1 MAKEMVVLQGQSFSI
16 ELQSMFGSTNY
27 GWTLTKLPQGIA
39 LLSTETIST
48 ATGVA
53 PVIQRFWFGAVS
65 ATEDKSELEFTL
77 INFTDMSATK
87 KTHTVL
93 LNVISSDSDE
103 FAKFSENSDATIR
116 AVAGPAMPYG
126 LVLGSQE
133 AVVKYGYPCGVQD
146 APLMKYGYP
155 CGVQDAPL
163 MKYGYPCNTSEAPVV
178 KYGYPCGVNDAPLM
192 KYGYPCDL
200 PLMKYGYPCGAQ
212 DAAPNREAAL
222 KYGYPCGTNDAPLMK
237 YGYPCDLPLMKY
249 GYPCGVQDAA
259 SNREAAMAYGYKNC
273 TNDVALKYGYPCG
286 VQDAALKYGY
296 PCGVQDATSKK
307 DAAFMYG
314 FKCDSQKSDC

>member
-93 LNVISSDSDE
+93 LNVIPSDSDE

-163 MKYGYPCNTSEAPVV
+163 MKYGYPC
-178 KYGYPCGVNDAPLM
+178 
-192 KYGYPCDL
+192 
-200 PLMKYGYPCGAQ
+200 GAQ
-212 DAAPNREAAL
+212 DASPNREAAL

-296 PCGVQDATSKK
+296 PCGVQDAATKK

>member
-93 LNVISSDSDE
+93 LNVIPSDSDE

-200 PLMKYGYPCGAQ
+200 PLMKYGYPCG
-212 DAAPNREAAL
+212 
-222 KYGYPCGTNDAPLMK
+222 
-237 YGYPCDLPLMKY
+237 
-249 GYPCGVQDAA
+249 VQDAA

-296 PCGVQDATSKK
+296 PCGVQDAATKK

>member
-39 LLSTETIST
+39 LLSTETTPT
-48 ATGVA
+48 AAGVA
-53 PVIQRFWFGAVS
+53 PVIQKFWFGAVS

-77 INFTDMSATK
+77 VNLTDMSATK

-93 LNVISSDSDE
+93 LNVIPSDSEE
-103 FAKFSENSDATIR
+103 FAKFSENTDATIR
-116 AVAGPAMPYG
+116 AVSSPAMPYG

-133 AVVKYGYPCGVQD
+133 AVVKYGYPCSTSEV
-146 APLMKYGYP
+146 PLM
-155 CGVQDAPL
+155 
-163 MKYGYPCNTSEAPVV
+163 

-192 KYGYPCDL
+192 KYGYPCNTSEVPVVKYGYPCGVQDVAL
-200 PLMKYGYPCGAQ
+200 KYGYPCGAN
-212 DAAPNREAAL
+212 DASLNREAAL
-222 KYGYPCGTNDAPLMK
+222 KYGYPCGTSE
-237 YGYPCDLPLMKY
+237 LPLMKY

-259 SNREAAMAYGYKNC
+259 LNREAAMAYGYKNC
-273 TNDVALKYGYPCG
+273 TNEAALKYGYPCG
-286 VQDAALKYGY
+286 VQDAALKYGYPCGTNDQALMKYGY

>member
-93 LNVISSDSDE
+93 LNVIPSDSDE

-163 MKYGYPCNTSEAPVV
+163 MKYGYPCDLPLM
-178 KYGYPCGVNDAPLM
+178 KYGYPCGAQDASPNREAALKYGYPCGTNYAPLM

-200 PLMKYGYPCGAQ
+200 PLMKYRFEVWLSLRSTGC
-212 DAAPNREAAL
+212 RLEVRL
-222 KYGYPCGTNDAPLMK
+222 SVRRSRC
-237 YGYPCDLPLMKY
+237 
-249 GYPCGVQDAA
+249 
-259 SNREAAMAYGYKNC
+259 SNEKRRCFYVRLQVRFAE
-273 TNDVALKYGYPCG
+273 V
-286 VQDAALKYGY
+286 
-296 PCGVQDATSKK
+296 
-307 DAAFMYG
+307 
-314 FKCDSQKSDC
+314 